1 MTRTA
6 KVPCPGKN
14 CKKRCEARCEICG
27 VPLGWTELI
36 DFRKELG
43 RNSEG
48 TRMTRKICWF
58 FGCSGVPATCVQ
70 EESARSSRWEKLRG
84 SDLKSSNFPSQ
95 QTEKQRVSLVI
106 LFMFLPLPKF
116 KLLNL
121 LRFHLYTWKTTLFL
135 VLPVVQWVVFTSLR
149 DLGFTTDGFSHAS
162 NVQLAESHRQLGMRR
177 EASVAKVPSN
187 SNLDANCNLIVCQ
200 LASWMEPHIST
211 GCDILCSK
219 YGQFPSHFRQEVAKK
234 GLNCAFS
241 GPCFLLNLLFFQRTR
256 AQIPVYFGAWG
267 QGHLDIVELA
277 KCFLELS
284 DFQAGCRRTVT
295 FFVARLNPTIQ
306 DMKTHENNSLYFFF
320 PLGPI
325 ICIELRI
332 SALRHKSRYTVAC
345 WFFSSS
351 EDLARIADILI
362 GL

>member
-1 MTRTA
+1 M
-6 KVPCPGKN
+6 
-14 CKKRCEARCEICG
+14 
-27 VPLGWTELI
+27 
-36 DFRKELG
+36 
-43 RNSEG
+43 
-48 TRMTRKICWF
+48 
-58 FGCSGVPATCVQ
+58 GCS
-70 EESARSSRWEKLRG
+70 
-84 SDLKSSNFPSQ
+84 F
-95 QTEKQRVSLVI
+95 
-106 LFMFLPLPKF
+106 
-116 KLLNL
+116 
-121 LRFHLYTWKTTLFL
+121 
-135 VLPVVQWVVFTSLR
+135 SLR
-149 DLGFTTDGFSHAS
+149 DLGFTTDGFSHVPS

-211 GCDILCSK
+211 GCGILCSK
-219 YGQFPSHFRQEVAKK
+219 YGQIPSHFRQEVAKK
-234 GLNCAFS
+234 GLILAFS
-241 GPCFLLNLLFFQRTR
+241 GPCFLLNLLFFQCTR

-284 DFQAGCRRTVT
+284 DFQAGCRKTVT

-306 DMKTHENNSLYFFF
+306 DMKTHENSSLYFFF

-325 ICIELRI
+325 ICDFELRI

-345 WFFSSS
+345 WSFSSS